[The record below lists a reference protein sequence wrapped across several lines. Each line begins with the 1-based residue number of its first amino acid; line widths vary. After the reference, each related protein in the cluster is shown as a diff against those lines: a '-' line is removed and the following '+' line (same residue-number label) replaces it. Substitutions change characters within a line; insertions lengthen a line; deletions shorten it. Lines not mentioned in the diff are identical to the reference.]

1 MVSRTRGHVDFGRE
15 GFVARF
21 DGDPASVAR
30 VEERIKE
37 IQRRHWAREQ
47 AAWIVA
53 PHWPSV
59 RRLLHIASELGW
71 EITAA
76 AREAEQR
83 IKSESESLEYSV
95 DVVHD
100 NHGQAWFVCKVGDD
114 DLLLERVKAIPGAYY
129 EDAWWI
135 PTDWEACCGRLTEI
149 VQSDMRLEVSDAAWR
164 LLEEPDVTDSFV
176 RSRVSLQALQPLD
189 AEALELDGDLDDL
202 EPDTAWEGPAPIERK
217 PRVTVRGKQAA
228 PARPEK
234 DTG

>member
-15 GFVARF
+15 GFIARF
-21 DGDPASVAR
+21 DGDPAIVAR
-30 VEERIKE
+30 VRE
-37 IQRRHWAREQ
+37 IQRRHWARDQ

-59 RRLLHIASELGW
+59 RRLLHIASDLGW
-71 EITAA
+71 EITVA

-83 IKSESESLEYSV
+83 IKSDSESLEYSV

-135 PTDWEACCGRLTEI
+135 PTDWDACCGPLTEI
-149 VQSDMRLEVSDAAWR
+149 VQSDMRLEVSAAAWR
-164 LLEEPDVTDSFV
+164 LLEEPDVADVFV
-176 RSRVSLQALQPLD
+176 RSTVSLQAIEQ
-189 AEALELDGDLDDL
+189 EL
-202 EPDTAWEGPAPIERK
+202 EPDSVPEDLAPDTEWEELAPIERK
-217 PRVTVRGKQAA
+217 PRVTARSKQPA
-228 PARPEK
+228 PARAEK

>member
-1 MVSRTRGHVDFGRE
+1 MVSRTRGHVDVVRE
-15 GFVARF
+15 GFIARF
-21 DGDPASVAR
+21 DGDPAIVAR
-30 VEERIKE
+30 VKE
-37 IQRRHWAREQ
+37 IQRRHWARDH

-71 EITAA
+71 EITTA

-135 PTDWEACCGRLTEI
+135 PTDWDACCGPLIEI

-176 RSRVSLQALQPLD
+176 RSSVSLQALQPD
-189 AEALELDGDLDDL
+189 DDVLELDTAPEEL
-202 EPDTAWEGPAPIERK
+202 EPDADWQEPAPVERK
-217 PRVTVRGKQAA
+217 PRVTARSKQPA
-228 PARPEK
+228 PARAEK
-234 DTG
+234 ETG